1 MNLNLQRRR
10 WSMTAKSNPAMEGW
24 QAKSTKIFLRQVRFH
39 AFHGVLD
46 QERRVGNDYVINV
59 VAECDFTHAMLTD
72 ELEDTVSY
80 ADIYCVVKEEMAI
93 PSKLLEHVAGRIGER
108 LFNEFP
114 SLQSLDIS
122 IMKVNPPFGAD
133 CEGAGV
139 EVHLMNYKTLCQS

>member
-1 MNLNLQRRR
+1 
-10 WSMTAKSNPAMEGW
+10 MTVKSNLAMEGW
-24 QAKSTKIFLRQVRFH
+24 QAKSTKIFLRQLRFH

-59 VAECDFTHAMLTD
+59 VAECNFAHAMQTD
-72 ELEDTVSY
+72 ELEDTVNY
-80 ADIYCVVKEEMAI
+80 AEIYRVVKEEMAV

>member
-1 MNLNLQRRR
+1 
-10 WSMTAKSNPAMEGW
+10 MTVKSNLAMEGW
-24 QAKSTKIFLRQVRFH
+24 QAKSTKIFLRQLRFH

-59 VAECDFTHAMLTD
+59 VAECDFAHAMQTD
-72 ELEDTVSY
+72 ELEDTVNY
-80 ADIYCVVKEEMAI
+80 AEIYRVVKEEMAF

-139 EVHLMNYKTLCQS
+139 EVHLMNYKTLC

>member
-1 MNLNLQRRR
+1 
-10 WSMTAKSNPAMEGW
+10 MEGW

-39 AFHGVLD
+39 AYHGVLE

-59 VAECDFTHAMLTD
+59 VAECDFAHAMQTD
-72 ELEDTVSY
+72 ELEDTVNY
-80 ADIYCVVKEEMAI
+80 ADIYRVVKEEMAI
-93 PSKLLEHVAGRIGER
+93 PSKLLEHVAGKIGER

-114 SLQSLDIS
+114 SLQTLDIS

-139 EVHLMNYKTLCQS
+139 EVHLMNYKTLC

>member
-1 MNLNLQRRR
+1 
-10 WSMTAKSNPAMEGW
+10 MEGW

-39 AFHGVLD
+39 AYHGVLE

-80 ADIYCVVKEEMAI
+80 ADIYRVVKEEMAI
-93 PSKLLEHVAGRIGER
+93 PCKLLEHVAGRIGER

-133 CEGAGV
+133 CEGAGI

>member
-1 MNLNLQRRR
+1 
-10 WSMTAKSNPAMEGW
+10 MTVKSNLAMEGW
-24 QAKSTKIFLRQVRFH
+24 QAKSTKIFLRQLRFH

-59 VAECDFTHAMLTD
+59 VAECDFAHAMQTD
-72 ELEDTVSY
+72 ELEDTVNY
-80 ADIYCVVKEEMAI
+80 AEIYRVVKEEMAV

-139 EVHLMNYKTLCQS
+139 EVHLMNYKTLCQN

>member
-1 MNLNLQRRR
+1 
-10 WSMTAKSNPAMEGW
+10 MTVKSNLAMEGW
-24 QAKSTKIFLRQVRFH
+24 QAKSTKIFLRQLRFH

-59 VAECDFTHAMLTD
+59 VVECDFAHAMQTD
-72 ELEDTVSY
+72 ELEDTVNY
-80 ADIYCVVKEEMAI
+80 AEIYRVVKEEMAV

>member
-10 WSMTAKSNPAMEGW
+10 WSMTAKSNPAIEGW
-24 QAKSTKIFLRQVRFH
+24 HAKRTKIFLRQVRFH
-39 AFHGVLD
+39 AYHGVLE

-72 ELEDTVSY
+72 ELEDTVNY
-80 ADIYCVVKEEMAI
+80 AEIYRVVKEEMAI
-93 PSKLLEHVAGRIGER
+93 PSKLLEHVAGKIGER

-139 EVHLMNYKTLCQS
+139 EVHLMNYKTLC

>member
-1 MNLNLQRRR
+1 
-10 WSMTAKSNPAMEGW
+10 MEGW

-39 AFHGVLD
+39 AYHGVLE
-46 QERRVGNDYVINV
+46 QERRVGNDYAINV

-80 ADIYCVVKEEMAI
+80 ADIYRVVKEEMAI

-108 LFNEFP
+108 LFTAFP
-114 SLQSLDIS
+114 SIQSLDIS

>member
-1 MNLNLQRRR
+1 
-10 WSMTAKSNPAMEGW
+10 MEGW
-24 QAKSTKIFLRQVRFH
+24 HAKRTKIFLRQVRFH

-80 ADIYCVVKEEMAI
+80 ADIYRVVKEEMAI

-139 EVHLMNYKTLCQS
+139 EVHLMNYKT